1 VRSVSSM
8 TQDLQTL
15 ERQLW
20 STMPAS
26 VKSMLD
32 FSASSG
38 ARGS

>member
-1 VRSVSSM
+1 VRSVSAM

-20 STMPAS
+20 STMPQA

-32 FSASSG
+32 YG
-38 ARGS
+38 AGTGQRGS